1 MPSLARLSRDRAVRD
16 DEPRRLDR
24 RGSVLL
30 AADVGNTEIV
40 LGVFDGTEL
49 RRTWRLSTR
58 AERTSDELALD
69 LTGLLAQMD
78 LSFSGLDGLV
88 IASVVPDVT
97 SAVRELAELYL
108 PISPVIVGPG
118 TKTGVPVLT
127 DNPREVGADRVVN
140 ALAAFMR
147 FGGPSIVVDF
157 GTSTNFDVVS
167 DTGEFL
173 GGVIAPGLQ
182 ISATSLFSKA
192 ARLTRVDLAPPRSPI
207 GKSTVE
213 AVQSGL
219 LYGTAGEVDGIV
231 TRIRNELGAADATT
245 IATGGLAPVVIPH
258 CRTIDHHEPWLTLEG
273 LRLVFDKNAGVADA

>member
-1 MPSLARLSRDRAVRD
+1 M
-16 DEPRRLDR
+16 
-24 RGSVLL
+24 LL

-40 LGVFDGTEL
+40 LGVFRGPEL
-49 RRTWRLSTR
+49 EHTWRVSTR
-58 AERTSDELALD
+58 PERTSDELAL
-69 LTGLLAQMD
+69 LLSGFLAQRGM
-78 LSFSGLDGLV
+78 SFESQVTGIV

-97 SAVRELAELYL
+97 RAMRDLAERYL
-108 PISPVIVGPG
+108 LFPPVIVGPG

-140 ALAAFMR
+140 TLAAFTR

-167 DTGEFL
+167 DRGEFL

-182 ISATSLFSKA
+182 MSAESLFSRT
-192 ARLTRVDLAPPRSPI
+192 ARLTRVELAAPRSPI

-213 AVQSGL
+213 AIQAGL
-219 LYGTAGEVDGIV
+219 IYGSAGEIDGIV
-231 TRIRNELGAADATT
+231 ERIEGELGEATV

-273 LRLVFDKNAGVADA
+273 LRLVFERNAVTADD